1 VELGR
6 RGLSDELRPKADELE
21 EMLKPLKNTGAKT

>member
-6 RGLSDELRPKADELE
+6 RGLSAELRPSADELE
-21 EMLKPLKNTGAKT
+21 EMLKPLKSTGAK